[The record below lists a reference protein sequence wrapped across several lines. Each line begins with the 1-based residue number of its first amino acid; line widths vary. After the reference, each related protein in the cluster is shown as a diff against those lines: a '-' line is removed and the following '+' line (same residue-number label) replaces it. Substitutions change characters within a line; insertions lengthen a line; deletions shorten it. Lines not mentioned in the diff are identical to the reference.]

1 MFAGTLSLT
10 TWPIL
15 FFMLYIN
22 YMNRKKNHV
31 FLNNVGLYS
40 YDEVLL
46 GCISGVHQAF
56 STLSYT

>member
-1 MFAGTLSLT
+1 MAHIIFYAIYKLHE
-10 TWPIL
+10 
-15 FFMLYIN
+15 YE
-22 YMNRKKNHV
+22 KKNHV